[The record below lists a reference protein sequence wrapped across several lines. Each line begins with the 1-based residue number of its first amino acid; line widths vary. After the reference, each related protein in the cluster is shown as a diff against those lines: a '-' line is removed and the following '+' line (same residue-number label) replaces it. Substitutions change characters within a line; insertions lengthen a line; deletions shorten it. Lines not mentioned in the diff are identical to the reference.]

1 MWRFF
6 SVSVLL
12 MCSQTLRYDEIPA
25 EFRAEA
31 AERRRELI
39 ECVANSDDQLG
50 ELFLEEKIP
59 TTAELKVTSLWFFFL
74 WHCYLTVRSLSAFP
88 LIPQ

>member
-1 MWRFF
+1 MWYPSEGLYYLCVF
-6 SVSVLL
+6 
-12 MCSQTLRYDEIPA
+12 SQTVRYDEIPA

-31 AERRRELI
+31 ADQRGELI

-59 TTAELKVTSLWFFFL
+59 TAADLKVTLWCLFLMLCSL
-74 WHCYLTVRSLSAFP
+74 
-88 LIPQ
+88 

>member
-1 MWRFF
+1 MIEKLIPVVPLEW
-6 SVSVLL
+6 LCYL
-12 MCSQTLRYDEIPA
+12 CMCSQTLRYDEIPA

-59 TTAELKVTSLWFFFL
+59 TAAELKVTSL
-74 WHCYLTVRSLSAFP
+74 
-88 LIPQ
+88 

>member
-1 MWRFF
+1 MWYPSEWLYYLCVF
-6 SVSVLL
+6 
-12 MCSQTLRYDEIPA
+12 SQTVRYDEIPA

-31 AERRRELI
+31 ADRRGELI

-59 TTAELKVTSLWFFFL
+59 TTADLKVTSWCFL
-74 WHCYLTVRSLSAFP
+74 TSCSFWLFPFSLKHFLKS
-88 LIPQ
+88 

>member
-1 MWRFF
+1 
-6 SVSVLL
+6 
-12 MCSQTLRYDEIPA
+12 MCRQTLRLEEIPA

-39 ECVANSDDQLG
+39 ECVANADEQLG

-59 TTAELKVTSLWFFFL
+59 TAAQLKVLAAP
-74 WHCYLTVRSLSAFP
+74 RP
-88 LIPQ
+88 LISQ